1 MPRSL
6 ARSPRFGHVFRRER
20 CMVARGIRPPKD
32 VAEVVGLI
40 RRLPTYIRLVW
51 ALLRDSRVPG
61 QQKLILAGIA
71 AYLVLPIDLIPDFV
85 PVLGQLDDLAVVL
98 LGLDLFIR
106 SAPRAVV
113 DEHMARIAQDSD
125 QLRSDIARAERL
137 LGDRVGGVRATL
149 ERLRTRDRG
158 KGSA

>member
-1 MPRSL
+1 CP
-6 ARSPRFGHVFRRER
+6 ARSPRFGHVCRRER

-61 QQKLILAGIA
+61 QQKLILAGIG

-98 LGLDLFIR
+98 LGLAHFLR
-106 SAPRAVV
+106 GAPQAIVA
-113 DEHMARIAQDSD
+113 EHIAIPAQDTYT
-125 QLRSDIARAERL
+125 LR
-137 LGDRVGGVRATL
+137 
-149 ERLRTRDRG
+149 
-158 KGSA
+158 